1 MIYAAIIW
9 RSRNYN
15 PAVKFPQKEI
25 DTPRRRQTLCTPR
38 PWISRPT
45 SHRAITL
52 SVCLPASGRLYPD
65 GFAVFAIGFVIGI
78 CEFALAIG
86 EPSPSSLWNVLACMF
101 IPSSSSLSRPP
112 AAAAAAAT
120 TTQANVK
127 LDLDIESRV
136 HSTRLNLTSV
146 QRAPFSSHLSSFVR
160 VTVN

>member
-38 PWISRPT
+38 PWNSRPT

-86 EPSPSSLWNVLACMF
+86 ATSSRCHPAVGPPPPLRFGMSWHAC
-101 IPSSSSLSRPP
+101 LSHRRRRCRGHRPRQRLQQQQRKQTSNSTLISK
-112 AAAAAAAT
+112 A
-120 TTQANVK
+120 
-127 LDLDIESRV
+127 ESTPLG
-136 HSTRLNLTSV
+136 ST
-146 QRAPFSSHLSSFVR
+146 
-160 VTVN
+160 